1 MHRAA
6 TTHQR
11 GMLQRALGQK
21 SALSIAATRGPPSS
35 WERRNVLAAAM
46 NGASERGDR
55 PLPQGRSGSGSLFST
70 LYLSTSQE
78 INLGIALKVL
88 LALAIALLLALAS
101 VVTLAMD
108 MLEDGDFQDDP
119 ESRIACNAHAS
130 ETNRRAT

>member
-1 MHRAA
+1 M
-6 TTHQR
+6 
-11 GMLQRALGQK
+11 
-21 SALSIAATRGPPSS
+21 
-35 WERRNVLAAAM
+35 
-46 NGASERGDR
+46 
-55 PLPQGRSGSGSLFST
+55 
-70 LYLSTSQE
+70 
-78 INLGIALKVL
+78 GIALKVL